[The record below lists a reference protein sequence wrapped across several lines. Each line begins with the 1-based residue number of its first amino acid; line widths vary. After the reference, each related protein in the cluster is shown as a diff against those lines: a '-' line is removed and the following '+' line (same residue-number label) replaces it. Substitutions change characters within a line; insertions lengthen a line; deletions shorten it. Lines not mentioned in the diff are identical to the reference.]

1 MATGTVAGQT
11 YKKITVVAALGDTW
25 TISPFDINGN
35 VVSEMVI
42 ACDTTVGKLT
52 LKLPNIA
59 TLNNQWNTKI
69 TVIALTGATNDVDIS
84 AFVQV
89 VPVIITNQ
97 IGSATTLTLSADG
110 QTAELNVAE
119 DLTWYGVATL

>member
-25 TISPFDINGN
+25 TISPFDLNGN

-52 LKLPNIA
+52 LALPLIS
-59 TLNNQWNTKI
+59 TLNNNWSTKI
-69 TVIALTGATNDVDIS
+69 TVVALTGATNDVDIIPTS
-84 AFVQV
+84 AVG
-89 VPVIITNQ
+89 PPPEINT
-97 IGSATTLTLSADG
+97 IGSATVLTLSADG
-110 QTAELNVAE
+110 QTAEINAA
-119 DLTWYGVATL
+119 DDNTWYGVATL